1 MNDQLL
7 DLARDVMDSPLVYL
21 VVFAIA
27 ALDGV
32 LPVFPSEAVLLVSG
46 AFAATGHPNI
56 GVLILAAS
64 AGAAAGDQASYRIG
78 RHAGRPMLRR
88 FPAGTKRHRAFG
100 WVTGVLERR
109 GPVFIVIGRFL
120 PGLRSIMTLAAGAV
134 AIRPRIFLAFDAL
147 GALLWGVSGALL
159 GYFGGNTF
167 QDSPLASLAFVVVL
181 VTLVIVLGEVGRR
194 LQAPSTRTRNPHR
207 GSIYDRARRRQG
219 RPARFGE
226 T

>member
-1 MNDQLL
+1 MACRR
-7 DLARDVMDSPLVYL
+7 ARDSRPISRSRAVPRFPVASEPRLACPL
-21 VVFAIA
+21 
-27 ALDGV
+27 
-32 LPVFPSEAVLLVSG
+32 SG
-46 AFAATGHPNI
+46 SAGCECVRGSQQGDQAFAGPRDPRTDG
-56 GVLILAAS
+56 
-64 AGAAAGDQASYRIG
+64 AAGDQASYRIG

-134 AIRPRIFLAFDAL
+134 AVPPRIFLAFDTL